1 MTIDPRYSIILACV
15 ISLLGYVV
23 GIGSLL
29 ADAGVDPAFTKHLL
43 AWCSIISGA
52 LANILAV
59 LTGIPSKDNQT
70 GFIIKG
76 PPPKQP

>member
-1 MTIDPRYSIILACV
+1 MTIDPRWSIALAVV
-15 ISLLGYVV
+15 ISLLGYIV

-29 ADAGVDPAFTKHLL
+29 TDAGVDPMFIKRLL

-76 PPPKQP
+76 PPRP